1 MNILRE
7 NIPRDNQVST
17 SSSTPSTTLSTDNF
31 TTSASSSTNN
41 FTTRSSNTYIYGT
54 GIAAVL
60 TIGECLFFFF
70 FAYNKKVKQAI
81 NEQPIKL
88 KRCNMLEDVRVEKIL
103 YNK

>member
-31 TTSASSSTNN
+31 TT
-41 FTTRSSNTYIYGT
+41 RSSNTYIYGT

-70 FAYNKKVKQAI
+70 CV
-81 NEQPIKL
+81 
-88 KRCNMLEDVRVEKIL
+88 
-103 YNK
+103 

>member
-7 NIPRDNQVST
+7 NIPRDNQVPT

-70 FAYNKKVKQAI
+70 CV
-81 NEQPIKL
+81 
-88 KRCNMLEDVRVEKIL
+88 
-103 YNK
+103 